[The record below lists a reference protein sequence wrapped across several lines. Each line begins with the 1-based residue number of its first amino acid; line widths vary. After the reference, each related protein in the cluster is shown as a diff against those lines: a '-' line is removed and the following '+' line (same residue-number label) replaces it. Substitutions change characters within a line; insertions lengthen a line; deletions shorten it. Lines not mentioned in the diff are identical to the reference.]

1 MSSTSFWKAGISIGV
16 LGTALAF
23 APPSH
28 RSTGGVV
35 ASDHPLASEAGAE
48 ILAKGGNAVDATI
61 AAVLAAGVVQLAV
74 LGWVAVVLPS
84 SMILRMMPLYWIF
97 ESAPRKRHTA
107 ICMLRVRWRRR
118 LDTVDWQWQFPM
130 RRTA

>member
-1 MSSTSFWKAGISIGV
+1 MSSTSFWKAGICIGV

-61 AAVLAAGVVQLAV
+61 AAVLAA
-74 LGWVAVVLPS
+74 
-84 SMILRMMPLYWIF
+84 
-97 ESAPRKRHTA
+97 
-107 ICMLRVRWRRR
+107 ICMQTDRVFGDFGCHHKLSGFFGNIHSGNVPRN
-118 LDTVDWQWQFPM
+118 
-130 RRTA
+130 